1 MITKSSSLF
10 FVFSRDYYDDYEY
23 WEKKLKIVDI
33 KWIDFGHMERLEP
46 GQRDTGL
53 IHGLSEV
60 VKLLNE
66 IMNEWSDVYKS
77 IEQNKNGDANK

>member
-33 KWIDFGHMERLEP
+33 KWIDFGHMERMEP
-46 GQRDTGL
+46 G
-53 IHGLSEV
+53 
-60 VKLLNE
+60 
-66 IMNEWSDVYKS
+66 
-77 IEQNKNGDANK
+77 